1 MIMELLPYTEADA
14 ILETQT
20 HTHTVTHTLT
30 YLHPK
35 CRRSVIT
42 RDRSFDFFPLSI
54 IHFY

>member
-1 MIMELLPYTEADA
+1 MELLPYTEADA